1 MVIENLL
8 WGAATDRNDAG
19 LRSESIG
26 VHAAKRHEVTAP
38 GQWMTVSCGLVVL
51 WLVAHVTK
59 QILVDRDQLGGTVE
73 QYRSLYLLF

>member
-26 VHAAKRHEVTAP
+26 VRAAKRHEVTAP
-38 GQWMTVSCGLVVL
+38 RQWMTVSCGLVVL